1 MNATMRPPE
10 PAAERASPMARLAA
24 VLSALALLGADASEE
39 KPTVKTPDATV
50 WEIDNLEKIGGHKVA
65 VVGLPQV
72 IGAPKGKAVRFD
84 GTKDGL
90 LVEANPLAGLTAF
103 TLEVVFRP
111 ESGGPREQRF
121 FHCQEDG
128 SENRAMLETRL
139 TDDGKWYLD
148 SFIKSGRTDKPLA
161 DEKALHPLDRWHA
174 AALVFDGREMAH
186 YVDGAKECSAKIGF
200 KPLGPGRTSVGMR
213 ANQVHWFKG
222 AVRQARF
229 SPRALKPD
237 EMLKP

>member
-1 MNATMRPPE
+1 MCRSA
-10 PAAERASPMARLAA
+10 AA
-24 VLSALALLGADASEE
+24 VGAALSALALVGADASED
-39 KPTVKTPDATV
+39 KPAVKTPEPIV
-50 WEIDNLEKIGGHKVA
+50 WTIDNFRRIGGHDAA
-65 VVGLPQV
+65 VVGSPQV
-72 IGAPKGKAVRFD
+72 IETDQGKAVRFD

-90 LVEANPLAGLTAF
+90 VVAANPLGGLVAF

-121 FHCQEDG
+121 FHIQEDG

-148 SFIKSGRTDKPLA
+148 SFLKSGRAERPLA
-161 DEKALHPLDRWHA
+161 DPNALHALDEWHA
-174 AALVFDGREMAH
+174 AALVFDGREMTH
-186 YVDGAKECSAKIGF
+186 YVDGAKECAAKIGF
-200 KPLGPGRTSVGMR
+200 KPLGPGRTSIGMR
-213 ANQVHWFKG
+213 LNQVHWFKG

>member
-1 MNATMRPPE
+1 MIGWVPTPGLQS
-10 PAAERASPMARLAA
+10 AASRVAAALAVA
-24 VLSALALLGADASEE
+24 LSAAALLGADASED
-39 KPTVKTPDATV
+39 KPAMKTPDATI
-50 WEIDNLEKIGGHKVA
+50 WEIADLEKIGGRKVA
-65 VVGLPQV
+65 VVGSPQV
-72 IGAPKGKAVRFD
+72 TSAPKGKAVRFD

-90 LVEANPLAGLTAF
+90 VVEANPLAGLGAF

-148 SFIKSGRTDKPLA
+148 TFLKFGRAERALA
-161 DEKALHPLDRWHA
+161 DPKALHPLDEWHA

-186 YVDGAKECSAKIGF
+186 YVDGAKECAAKFGF
-200 KPLGPGRTSVGMR
+200 KPLGPGRTSIGMR
-213 ANQVHWFKG
+213 LNQVHWFKG